1 MQQEDGAPENERTSE
16 VTHLFAVVSPENFDM
31 NENQEI
37 VLKGFLDLNLME
49 AKDADGDPND
59 LWVTLESMGYN
70 RGLELDQVSSQTFSS
85 VANVYI

>member
-1 MQQEDGAPENERTSE
+1 
-16 VTHLFAVVSPENFDM
+16 M